1 MLGHVDVRNNLKQRD
16 MGTPQIILLTLL
28 GIQLLITAYMHGK
41 ERTGTHNIF
50 FRIIDAGLLILLLV
64 AGGFFG

>member
-1 MLGHVDVRNNLKQRD
+1 

-28 GIQLLITAYMHGK
+28 GIRLLANAHMHGK
-41 ERTGTHNIF
+41 DRTGKHNFFIAIF
-50 FRIIDAGLLILLLV
+50 DVALMLWILI